1 MCSQFQRPQNSMESY
16 TLPVPLS
23 LSLSDSVGQQLKA
36 IIDKRI
42 INYLKVR

>member
-1 MCSQFQRPQNSMESY
+1 MSALKIELKVS
-16 TLPVPLS
+16 LS
-23 LSLSDSVGQQLKA
+23 LPNSLSDSVGQQLKA